1 MLTVEDYGKI
11 RLAHRDGMSIR
22 QVARR
27 FGHSRRKVRQVLE
40 ESEPHPYTLQRDR
53 PAPRLGPFKALIEQI
68 LAEDQQAPRKQQHT
82 AAKLYRRLRDEHGYT
97 GGYDQVRRYV
107 GRMCRAQRETFI
119 PLTHPP
125 GRRLEADFGH
135 IYVDFPQGRQRVSVL
150 LLTWSHSGFGFA
162 MALPSEQ
169 TEAILAGM
177 VEGFAFFDCV
187 PWEVWWD
194 NPTTVATAILQGR
207 QRKLQQC
214 YAALASYYCFD
225 PRFCLPA
232 RGNEKPYVEHSV
244 YDLQRDWATPVPR
257 MRDLAELNAY
267 LRSCAL
273 AKRDHVMAGRTQ
285 TVGELFEQDKQA
297 ALALPPRPF
306 DPFVPETAK
315 VDKYQTVRFD
325 TNRYSVPRRWA
336 FETVTVK
343 AYVDRIEV
351 VSQTEVIARHPRS
364 YARGEWIV
372 EPQHYLA
379 ILGRRPAAL
388 DHSFVFTQ
396 WKLPACFDQLR
407 ADFEQRE
414 GPAAGAR
421 QYVRVLQLLAE
432 YPMKVVQEAV
442 VQCRR
447 KATVNTDQILATVH
461 RTGDRHSACGQTVPS
476 GGNPPEAIH
485 IPIPTLNHFDLLLC
499 ARQGDL
505 NDNGERATV
514 VGGAL
519 EAVASADDPG
529 RVREAGAGGRPG
541 ERALPTVPA
550 ASGGTGVG
558 AALCSCPAG
567 ADQAGSL
574 PGPSGPG
581 HLRLQYDAPP
591 EQTEDRRAD
600 ALSVA
605 RSA

>member
-1 MLTVEDYGKI
+1 MLTVEDYCKI
-11 RLAHRDGMSIR
+11 RIAHRDGMSIR
-22 QVARR
+22 QIARR
-27 FGHSRRKVRQVLE
+27 FGHSRRKVREVLA
-40 ESEPHPYTLQRDR
+40 ESEPHPYTLQQER
-53 PAPRLGPFKALIEQI
+53 PAPRLGPYKALIKQVLE
-68 LAEDQQAPRKQQHT
+68 EDLQAPRKQQHT

-107 GRMCRAQRETFI
+107 GQIGRAQRETFI

-135 IYVDFPQGRQRVSVL
+135 IYVDFPQGREQVSVL
-150 LLTWSHSGFGFA
+150 LLTWSHSGYRFA
-162 MALPSEQ
+162 VALPSER

-177 VEGFAFFDCV
+177 VQGFEFFGCV

-194 NPTTVATAILQGR
+194 NPTTVATAVLAGR
-207 QRKLQQC
+207 QRKVQSR
-214 YAALASYYCFD
+214 YAALASHYCFD
-225 PRFCLPA
+225 PRFCMPA

-257 MRDLAELNAY
+257 AKDLAELNAY

-273 AKRDHVMAGRTQ
+273 AKRDHTMAGKTQ
-285 TVGELFEQDKQA
+285 TIGELFEQA
-297 ALALPPRPF
+297 ALPLPTRAF

-336 FETVTVK
+336 FETVTIK

-351 VSQTEVIARHPRS
+351 VSGTSVLARHARS

-388 DHSFVFTQ
+388 DHSFVFTA

-414 GPAAGAR
+414 GLTAGAR

-432 YPMKVVQEAV
+432 YPLKVVQEAITR
-442 VQCRR
+442 CRQ
-447 KATVNTDQILATVH
+447 KTTVNPDHLIATVRRL
-461 RTGDRHSACGQTVPS
+461 GDRPGSRGDDLQGRTPTGTSLALPV
-476 GGNPPEAIH
+476 
-485 IPIPTLNHFDLLLC
+485 PTLNHFDRLLPQ
-499 ARQGDL
+499 RQGDL
-505 NDNGERATV
+505 DDDGQRTTIA
-514 VGGAL
+514 GGAF
-519 EAVASADDPG
+519 EAAAFADDAG
-529 RVREAGAGGRPG
+529 RVREAGPGGRPG
-541 ERALPTVPA
+541 ERPLPAILA
-550 ASGGTGVG
+550 ASGGIGVG
-558 AALCSCPAG
+558 AALCQCAAV
-567 ADQAGSL
+567 ADQTGDV
-574 PGPSGPG
+574 PG
-581 HLRLQYDAPP
+581 L
-591 EQTEDRRAD
+591 
-600 ALSVA
+600 
-605 RSA
+605 